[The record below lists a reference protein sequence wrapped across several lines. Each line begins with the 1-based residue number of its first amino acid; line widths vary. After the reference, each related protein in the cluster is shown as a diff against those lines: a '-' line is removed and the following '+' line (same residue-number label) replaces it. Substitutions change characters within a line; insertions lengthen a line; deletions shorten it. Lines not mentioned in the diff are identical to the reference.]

1 MQKLRLGISTCPND
15 TFIYEAL
22 VQGLIHSEFA
32 WEVTFADVQ
41 TLNEMVLAGNL
52 DVAKVSCGVLPQI
65 QSNYRL
71 LSCGGAMGYGCGPL
85 LLSSRKSASFDP
97 ASKTFLPGKN
107 TTAAALFFFWFATTQ
122 GGRRPIVSYAFFDE
136 IYQKLLSGQCF
147 QGVVIHEK
155 RFTWEQDDLKSL
167 VDLGAFWEAETRSP
181 IPLGCTVA
189 KKNLES
195 PGILAV
201 ENEIRRSLD
210 FAWKR
215 PNLVSDFIRKKAQ
228 IADNSVIEKHI
239 RMFVTEFTRD
249 IGSDG
254 ERSLDYLM
262 KHLTV

>member
-1 MQKLRLGISTCPND
+1 M
-15 TFIYEAL
+15 
-22 VQGLIHSEFA
+22 
-32 WEVTFADVQ
+32 
-41 TLNEMVLAGNL
+41 
-52 DVAKVSCGVLPQI
+52 
-65 QSNYRL
+65 
-71 LSCGGAMGYGCGPL
+71 
-85 LLSSRKSASFDP
+85 
-97 ASKTFLPGKN
+97 
-107 TTAAALFFFWFATTQ
+107 
-122 GGRRPIVSYAFFDE
+122 
-136 IYQKLLSGQCF
+136 
-147 QGVVIHEK
+147 VIHEK
-155 RFTWEQDDLKSL
+155 RFTWEQDGLKSL

-228 IADNSVIEKHI
+228 IPDDSVIEKHI

-262 KHLTV
+262 KHLAV